1 MVLFCVALLQLGMLH
16 MPDMSMQR
24 MTSFVPVM
32 CAWLLPMFLNMQCLH
47 HTNVETV
54 VMFRL
59 LAVVPIAVGDSV
71 FFGSRFSLGQMLTLL
86 FMVIGAVVYA
96 YSDIASTTEGY
107 FWCFAYMVATVFNTL
122 FIKHLVLCSSFCVPL
137 FVSIARFFWQSG
149 HADEIVLFS
158 SW

>member
-1 MVLFCVALLQLGMLH
+1 MAVLFCVALLQLGTLH
-16 MPDMSMQR
+16 MPDMSVQR

-32 CAWLLPMFLNMQCLH
+32 CAWLLPMFFNMQCLR

-59 LAVVPIAVGDSV
+59 LAVVPIAVGDAV

-107 FWCFAYMVATVFNTL
+107 LWCFAYMAATVFNTL
-122 FIKHLVLCSSFCVPL
+122 FIKHLVGFSPIFPPNLVRRFCVPCAYQSP
-137 FVSIARFFWQSG
+137 VSFF
-149 HADEIVLFS
+149 
-158 SW
+158 